1 MHILIF
7 SGRGS
12 MQNLREGG
20 GQKCTTISGINF
32 LWQSMAI
39 SGRLKPLGPAP
50 LFNSRSLDSASFTV
64 CAASDEKRV
73 TIITLLEDSKNHGYK
88 I

>member
-1 MHILIF
+1 
-7 SGRGS
+7 

-20 GQKCTTISGINF
+20 RAEGTTISGINF
-32 LWQSMAI
+32 FMAKYGNYQK

-73 TIITLLEDSKNHGYK
+73 TISY
-88 I
+88 